1 MFITLLLLQ
10 ALSTCFQTTI
20 GGITMK
26 RKSILSMF
34 FLGIV
39 LLLVACGGDGEGEAE
54 DVTTIGADIE
64 GATELTLWVFAAQHV
79 DFYKD
84 ASERWNEEN
93 SDQPIQLTVETYPYD
108 QMHNNVL
115 LALQSGKGAPDIVDI
130 EIGRFPNFLEGEPQ
144 LLPMNEYVEHIIDD
158 YVESRFDIYS
168 KDGDYYGMPTHVG
181 ASVMYYN
188 KDILEEAGVDV
199 DDIKFGRV

>member
-1 MFITLLLLQ
+1 
-10 ALSTCFQTTI
+10 
-20 GGITMK
+20 MK
-26 RKSILSMF
+26 KRSILVIF
-34 FLGIV
+34 FVIIAMMV
-39 LLLVACGGDGEGEAE
+39 VACSKGDSSGEAE

-93 SDQPIQLTVETYPYD
+93 SDNPIQLTVETYPYD

-144 LLPMNEYVEHIIDD
+144 LLPMNEYVEPILDEV
-158 YVESRFDIYS
+158 VESRFDIDRKS
-168 KDGDYYGMPTHVG
+168 TRLNSSHV
-181 ASVMYYN
+181 ANSYAVSC
-188 KDILEEAGVDV
+188 
-199 DDIKFGRV
+199 